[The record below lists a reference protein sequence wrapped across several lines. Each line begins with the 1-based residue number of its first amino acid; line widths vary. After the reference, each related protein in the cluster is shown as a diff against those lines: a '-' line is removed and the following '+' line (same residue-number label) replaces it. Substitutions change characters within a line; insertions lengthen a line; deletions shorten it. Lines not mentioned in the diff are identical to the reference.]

1 MSTAIN
7 KRIDQL
13 EDKISSQEK
22 AYHQQQEVR
31 EILQERLEDPATP
44 EHKRELIR
52 EILSQPP
59 RPLTYYEATTLK
71 TVPRVK
77 YD

>member
-1 MSTAIN
+1 VSTAIN

>member
-1 MSTAIN
+1 VSSIG

-13 EDKISSQEK
+13 EDQISAQEK
-22 AYHQQQEVR
+22 AYQQQQAVR
-31 EILQERLEDPATP
+31 EILREKLASLNTP

-77 YD
+77 YE

>member
-1 MSTAIN
+1 MSSIG

-77 YD
+77 YE